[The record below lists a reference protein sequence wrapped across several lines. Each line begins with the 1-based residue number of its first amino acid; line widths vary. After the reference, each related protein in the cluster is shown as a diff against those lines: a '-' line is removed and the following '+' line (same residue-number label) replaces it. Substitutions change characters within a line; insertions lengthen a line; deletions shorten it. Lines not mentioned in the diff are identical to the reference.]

1 MDRFLRRWDKIR
13 VKHDAKSFYFQFA
26 RLILW
31 NFIFLS
37 RLIVLWKTEF
47 HFQRSM
53 WLLYLL
59 KALIY
64 SSLYIYSFFDRWNK
78 NFDPITLFVFPIL
91 EISKTFKNIRLCPSF
106 HTTILPLSIRLFKKK
121 EKKNILHNF
130 LLIIVHESSASRKIR
145 WMKNFSSNFLHLFLP
160 ARGDSLHLDGGEDG
174 GRTRRPLIR
183 NIYRPLWVER
193 SWTRHVDGASWWN
206 DRGFQEE

>member
-1 MDRFLRRWDKIR
+1 MQTSSLCLIFHCGCRIIIRPDKSFLKLSDHIRGKSFFVIFLVETVFVTVLIAENSLSIWWIDFFVDKIR
-13 VKHDAKSFYFQFA
+13 IKHDAKSFYFQFA

-53 WLLYLL
+53 WLLLYLL

-91 EISKTFKNIRLCPSF
+91 EISETFKKYLFIIF
-106 HTTILPLSIRLFKKK
+106 HSPLSPFS
-121 EKKNILHNF
+121 H
-130 LLIIVHESSASRKIR
+130 HDSSFIDT
-145 WMKNFSSNFLHLFLP
+145 F
-160 ARGDSLHLDGGEDG
+160 
-174 GRTRRPLIR
+174 I
-183 NIYRPLWVER
+183 
-193 SWTRHVDGASWWN
+193 
-206 DRGFQEE
+206 